1 MIRELSDNWAY
12 DIAKNPISNGEIK
25 DVEVINQS
33 IEMILGIAPGERL
46 FNTSF
51 GLGLQ
56 NRIFN
61 IASPEEGESI
71 LDQISEAIKT
81 WEDRITLVESQMQI
95 KIEPDNN
102 MIVLIIPYII
112 KRNKIKSVFQKK
124 IYG

>member
-12 DIAKNPISNGEIK
+12 DIAKKPLSNGEIK
-25 DVEVINQS
+25 DIDVINQS
-33 IEMILGIAPGERL
+33 IELILGTSKFERL
-46 FNTSF
+46 FNPSF
-51 GLGLQ
+51 GIGLQ

-61 IASPEEGESI
+61 IMSPEEGEAI

-81 WEDRITLVESQMQI
+81 WEDRITLVEDQMKI
-95 KIEPDNN
+95 KIDPNN
-102 MIVLIIPYII
+102 NLVILILPYIV